1 MGQDCFARWHDQES
15 SGGAAPA
22 PAPAPATPLE
32 MAAGAAG
39 RAVMK
44 DYVMHMAEEDI
55 MGEGTSSICRRGT
68 NVKTN
73 EQVAIKVYKTKGKS
87 KPGQE
92 EVLITK
98 FKRQIQVLQELL
110 APLVE
115 PADKRLWSEQL
126 RLAGSQR
133 LFMQLIDYSK
143 DSSGQP
149 GPDVSDGVMYVIT
162 EMAECSLKDYI
173 RERRESRKMM
183 SKETVRNIAK
193 AVIQVTAGLHA
204 KGLVH
209 LDLKPENLMLF
220 NGVLKL
226 IDVDGCVRI
235 GTKASITDSSL
246 SFSPCYCSPEWAN
259 FLIEESDDPH
269 IMVNPGL
276 DVWSIGMTIPELV
289 VCDAVLKP
297 TYASF
302 LRHGRSH
309 REASF
314 LFMDWLSSVKRP
326 PIPKA
331 IEKFDPELF
340 SLLSEF
346 LLVVDPA
353 KRRTL
358 AECLDHPFLKHAHLS
373 KSKTGPLTYEVIDP
387 ASEAAARRRHD
398 LKEVDDLTARY
409 KGILW
414 KLNHGGDPSKKEH
427 WLGRDMWLAGNGS
440 LCYHSLKEDKL
451 LILVDGHHLATAEV
465 SLFRGGAYDHAIE
478 IKVAADQDAQEH
490 ADLFFGCAT
499 QEDYEGW
506 MRAFESA
513 RYMAVKTMNLGHS
526 IAGELRNF
534 RLGVKNR
541 RIKVNEKDSG
551 DHVPV
556 FKSKV
561 WKLKA
566 DTDMAKEQNWFERE
580 MWVSQNGT
588 LVYFSEKEDRELVY
602 YTHDDL
608 ASASIVAIDHT
619 GSSHRWG
626 FNVVLPAKDGVEFT
640 PTDFVAATEELR
652 NEWMEALRKVA
663 HA

>member
-1 MGQDCFARWHDQES
+1 
-15 SGGAAPA
+15 
-22 PAPAPATPLE
+22 
-32 MAAGAAG
+32 
-39 RAVMK
+39 
-44 DYVMHMAEEDI
+44 
-55 MGEGTSSICRRGT
+55 
-68 NVKTN
+68 VKTN

-92 EVLITK
+92 EVLRTK
-98 FKRQIQVLQELL
+98 FKRQIEVLQELM
-110 APLVE
+110 APLEV
-115 PADKRLWSEQL
+115 PADKSLWNEQL
-126 RLAGSQR
+126 GVAGSQR

-173 RERRESRKMM
+173 RERRETRKMM

-226 IDVDGCVRI
+226 IDVDGCVKI

-246 SFSPCYCSPEWAN
+246 SFSPCYCAPEWAN

-269 IMVNPGL
+269 IMVTPGL

-314 LFMDWLSSVKRP
+314 LFMDWLSSVKKP

-331 IEKFDPELF
+331 VEKFDPELF

-358 AECLDHPFLKHAHLS
+358 AQSLDHPFLKHAHLS
-373 KSKTGPLTYEVIDP
+373 KSKTGPLTYAVVDP
-387 ASEAAARRRHD
+387 ADEATARRRHD
-398 LKEVDDLTARY
+398 RKEVHDLTARY

-414 KLNHGGDPSKKEH
+414 KLNQGGDPSKKEH
-427 WLGRDMWLAGNGS
+427 WLRRDIWLAGNGS
-440 LCYHSLKEDKL
+440 LCYHSLKEDKQ
-451 LILVDGHHLATAEV
+451 LILIDGHHLATAEV
-465 SLFRGGAYDHAIE
+465 SLFSGGAYDPAIE
-478 IKVAADQDAQEH
+478 IKVAADQDAHEH
-490 ADLFFGCAT
+490 EDLVFGCAS
-499 QEDYEGW
+499 QEDYEQW

-526 IAGELRNF
+526 MAGELQRF

-541 RIKVNEKDSG
+541 RLKVDQKDSG
-551 DHVPV
+551 DHADHAV
-556 FKSKV
+556 FKSKL

-566 DTDMAKEQNWFERE
+566 DTDKAKEKNWFERE
-580 MWVSQNGT
+580 MWISPKGT
-588 LVYFSEKEDRELVY
+588 LVYFSVKEDRELVY
-602 YTHDDL
+602 YTHCDL
-608 ASASIVAIDHT
+608 ASASIQPIDHT
-619 GSSHRWG
+619 DSSHRWG
-626 FNVVLPAKDGVEFT
+626 FHVVLPAKDGVEFT
-640 PTDFVAATEELR
+640 PTDFAAATEELR
-652 NEWMEALRKVA
+652 TQWMEALKKAA
-663 HA
+663 HV